1 MSHILIVSGHPDLK
15 VSVANATIL
24 GTLEKELPEAEIAR
38 LDSLYPDFRI
48 DVNKEQERLIRSD
61 VIVLQFPLF
70 WYSSPSL
77 LERWME
83 ETFTHGFSH
92 GSTGHQLQGKKVL
105 LSITA
110 GAPAEMYTVDGPM
123 GFHIEDFLHCY
134 EAMCRLTGMEYCGY
148 VFTGGIGYVT
158 RTDDK
163 AIAVQKER
171 SREHALRLIS
181 RLKEL
186 GE

>member
-1 MSHILIVSGHPDLK
+1 MRKILIVSGHPDLK
-15 VSVANATIL
+15 TSVANATIL
-24 GTLEKELPEAEIAR
+24 ETLEKELPQAEIAR
-38 LDSLYPDFRI
+38 LDSLYPDFKI
-48 DVNKEQERLIRSD
+48 DVKAEQERLVRSD

-70 WYSSPSL
+70 WYSAPSL

-92 GSTGHQLQGKKVL
+92 GSQGHQLKGKKVL

-110 GAPAEMYTVDGPM
+110 GAPAELYTKGGPM
-123 GFHIEDFLHCY
+123 GFPIEDFLHCY
-134 EAMCRLTGMEYCGY
+134 EAMCNLTGMEYLGY

-163 AIAVQKER
+163 AIAEQKEH
-171 SREHALRLIS
+171 SRAHARRLIS
-181 RLKEL
+181 RLEEF
-186 GE
+186 GA